1 MNLQQPEKRDYN
13 IWIGVFVFLAILNLV
28 IALNIKFI
36 TRNGYEISI
45 FSRFIFWLLGLLFV
59 CKFLYSKLSAWTK
72 KTENLMLFIY
82 FYGLAM
88 AILSGFLLSVIL

>member
-36 TRNGYEISI
+36 ARNGYFRLRSFEKQE
-45 FSRFIFWLLGLLFV
+45 
-59 CKFLYSKLSAWTK
+59 CSA
-72 KTENLMLFIY
+72 LC
-82 FYGLAM
+82 
-88 AILSGFLLSVIL
+88 

>member
-1 MNLQQPEKRDYN
+1 MNLQQPKNRDYN
-13 IWIGVFVFLAILNLV
+13 IWLGFFVFLAILNLV
-28 IALNIKFI
+28 IALNIKFV

-72 KTENLMLFIY
+72 KTENLMLFICL
-82 FYGLAM
+82 YGLAM